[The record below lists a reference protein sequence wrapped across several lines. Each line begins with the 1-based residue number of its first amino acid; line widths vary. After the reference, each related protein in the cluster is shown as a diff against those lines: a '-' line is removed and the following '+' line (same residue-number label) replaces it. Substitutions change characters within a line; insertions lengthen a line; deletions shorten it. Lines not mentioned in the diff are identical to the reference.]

1 LAINS
6 APVGPRGHRLRGH
19 LPGFMRDRTGFLN
32 QCARE
37 YGDLVPLR
45 FGPRRAV
52 LVSNPFSIADV
63 FVDRSK
69 NFVKPYILR
78 TDRLRMGDTRLG
90 DEGDF
95 WRRQRLAQPAFH
107 RTRLDEYGETM
118 VATTQ
123 EMLGTWRD
131 GERRDILAEMN
142 RLTLQIAA
150 RSLFGTDLADQ
161 AEAVGAALQAVMDGF
176 IPRLGALFLVPDWL
190 PTPANR
196 RLRQA
201 LRELDETMDGIVARR
216 RALGDERNDLL
227 SLLLRAADEGVLTDR
242 QVREHATTYLLAGHE
257 TTALVLSWAWHL
269 LGTHLQ
275 AAAKL
280 TDEVDAV
287 LGERAATTAD
297 VPRLKYAERVAL
309 ESMRL
314 YPPIWAMARVALRDD
329 ELGGHAIRGGTV
341 VIVSPWVMHRDP
353 RYYAAP
359 EAFEPDRWADEAM
372 KHLPRYAYFPF
383 GGGPRGCIGS
393 RFATQEAVLLLA
405 TIAQRYR
412 LTPVPGQKVVP
423 VPSITLRPSNGVPM
437 VVRARVGG

>member
-1 LAINS
+1 
-6 APVGPRGHRLRGH
+6 
-19 LPGFMRDRTGFLN
+19 MRDRTGFLN
-32 QCARE
+32 ECARE

-52 LVSNPFSIADV
+52 LVSHPSAIADI

-107 RTRLDEYGETM
+107 RTKLDGYGDIM
-118 VATTQ
+118 VDATL
-123 EMLGTWRD
+123 ELLDGWRD
-131 GERRDILAEMN
+131 GERRDILADMN

-150 RSLFGTDLADQ
+150 RALFGTDLADQ
-161 AEAVGAALQAVMDGF
+161 AESVGAALQAVMDGF

-201 LRELDETMDGIVARR
+201 LRELDDTMDGIVSRR
-216 RALGDERNDLL
+216 RASGEERNDLL
-227 SLLLRAADEGVLTDR
+227 SLLLGAADEGVLTPR

-269 LGTHLQ
+269 LGTHPQ
-275 AAAKL
+275 AAARL
-280 TDEVDAV
+280 TEEVDAV
-287 LGERAATTAD
+287 LGSRPATTAD
-297 VPRLKYAERVAL
+297 VPKLKYAERIAL
-309 ESMRL
+309 EAMRL

-329 ELGGHAIRGGTV
+329 EIGGYAIRGGTV
-341 VIVSPWVMHRDP
+341 VIVSPWVAHRDP
-353 RYYAAP
+353 RYYSAP
-359 EAFEPDRWADEAM
+359 EAFDPDRWADEAM
-372 KHLPRYAYFPF
+372 KQLPRYSYFPF

-405 TIAQRYR
+405 TIAQRFR
-412 LTPVPGQKVVP
+412 LAPVAGEKVVP
-423 VPSITLRPSNGVPM
+423 VPSITLRPSNAVPM
-437 VVRARVGG
+437 VVRSR